1 MKAQGLVTL
10 VLLTATNFAMANGGL
25 DINNVEQHMN
35 GQNWIDTQAS
45 QVEIST
51 QGPIDQ
57 FDAYEQS
64 DDRTLVDTNRLK
76 HNFDGRV

>member
-35 GQNWIDTQAS
+35 AQNWIDTQTS

-57 FDAYEQS
+57 FDAYERS
-64 DDRTLVDTNRLK
+64 GDRNLVDTNKLK